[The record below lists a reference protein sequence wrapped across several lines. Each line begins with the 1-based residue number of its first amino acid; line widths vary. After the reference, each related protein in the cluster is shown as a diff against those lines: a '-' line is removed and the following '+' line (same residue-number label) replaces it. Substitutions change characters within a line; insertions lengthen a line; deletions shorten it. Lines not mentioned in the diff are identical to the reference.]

1 MERLVRLY
9 RGGSSAA
16 AVILLLGFNL
26 LPLAGVLL
34 WGWNA
39 QSLLVLYWLENGI
52 VGLLAIARIVGA
64 AGSVASNGP
73 TPTGSWTSSASKV
86 FLVPFFLFHYGIF
99 WLVHGVFV
107 FALPLFLGLPG
118 LTDTGA
124 PIGPT
129 TERSPTDLR
138 WDAIALG
145 GIGLAISHAAS
156 FVLNYVGRG
165 EYRTTSPVAE
175 MMAPYGRVVIL
186 HVAIILGVFVS
197 LRLGTS
203 IGSLVV
209 LVVLKTLLDLALHLR
224 EHRVQRQAT
233 PQPGHR
239 VDAAAR

>member
-1 MERLVRLY
+1 VGLER
-9 RGGSSAA
+9 
-16 AVILLLGFNL
+16 
-26 LPLAGVLL
+26 
-34 WGWNA
+34 
-39 QSLLVLYWLENGI
+39 GI

-73 TPTGSWTSSASKV
+73 TPTGSWMSSASKV

-129 TERSPTDLR
+129 TERSPTSLR